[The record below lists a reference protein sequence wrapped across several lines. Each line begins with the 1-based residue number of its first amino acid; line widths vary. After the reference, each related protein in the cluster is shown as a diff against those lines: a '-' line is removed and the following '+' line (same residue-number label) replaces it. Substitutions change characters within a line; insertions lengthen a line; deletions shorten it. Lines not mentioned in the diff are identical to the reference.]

1 MLSYKRLK
9 NISKKMK
16 TIVLKFGGAS
26 IFDMAS
32 LLKIFNIIIEFKKTY
47 DKVIVIF
54 SAPKGQTRE
63 LGSIYNE
70 HHSNRQKLA
79 DEVLR
84 YLFIYWLNF
93 GYINPEHLNALTKD
107 IRKDIS
113 KIKPE
118 MLKAYVLHLGE
129 HITVNIITAIFANQ
143 DKGTVINIDPK
154 EFLFTKGTNPNDQ
167 EIDLMNSKRLFQN
180 LPQVSNCIITVGGF
194 FGFNDNGITL
204 LGFDGSDYSATA
216 VSQILGLD
224 KVYLFKNLGDSL
236 EFNLELSKELDKEH
250 GAKTV
255 PLKAWKL
262 ANLWNIEIMIVNI
275 NNVKQYFKYSE

>member
-1 MLSYKRLK
+1 
-9 NISKKMK
+9 MK

-32 LLKIFNIIIEFKKTY
+32 LLRIFNIFVEFKKTY
-47 DKVIVIF
+47 DTVYGVF
-54 SAPKGQTRE
+54 SAPKGQTRALE
-63 LGSIYNE
+63 NIYNE

-79 DEVLR
+79 DEILK
-84 YLFIYWLNF
+84 YLFIFWLNF

-107 IRKDIS
+107 IRKNIS

-167 EIDLMNSKRLFQN
+167 EIDLVNSKRLFQN
-180 LPQVSNCIITVGGF
+180 LPKVSNCIITIGGF
-194 FGFNDNGITL
+194 FGFNDYGITL

-224 KVYLFKNLGDSL
+224 KVHLFKNLGDSL
-236 EFNLELSKELDKEH
+236 KFDLELSKELDKEH

-255 PLKAWKL
+255 PPKAW
-262 ANLWNIEIMIVNI
+262 NLSKIWNIEIMIVNI
-275 NNVKQYFKYSE
+275 NNHKQSFKYSE